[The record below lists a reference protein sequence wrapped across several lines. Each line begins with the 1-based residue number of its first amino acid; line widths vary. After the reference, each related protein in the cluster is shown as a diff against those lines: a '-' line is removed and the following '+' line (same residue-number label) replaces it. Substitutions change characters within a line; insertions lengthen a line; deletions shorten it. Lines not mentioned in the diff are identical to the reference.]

1 MTVLVHKMLRLT
13 TVVKCSSKTVSEV
26 ETWPIYVSVMGQT
39 GAEQPTHPDTN
50 PVSVQITCFRN
61 RGGVPNSSEP
71 ADGSLERFQWR
82 PLKLKSFFEGQ
93 RQTAPRQKRRSQ
105 GYPWRNVPYG
115 ARRSS
120 RRWNPGTGSEVRP
133 WPRLSSR
140 LRNKREASSP
150 LWPVDQHIPLNQT
163 LLNLEK
169 KDGPK
174 TWQTKSSKFNQYSR
188 QIAEDIDRT
197 KLSMPTRRRCLI
209 DKDKT
214 IMTDKDKEGH
224 LKDDSKGLELQNARP
239 VLRLVPKTRAEV
251 GSGKNSLTL
260 TLTAVRDG
268 SGRQR
273 WGKA

>member
-120 RRWNPGTGSEVRP
+120 RRWNPGTGS
-133 WPRLSSR
+133 
-140 LRNKREASSP
+140 RERVWGEA
-150 LWPVDQHIPLNQT
+150 LT
-163 LLNLEK
+163 EALL
-169 KDGPK
+169 
-174 TWQTKSSKFNQYSR
+174 T
-188 QIAEDIDRT
+188 AEEQERGQQ
-197 KLSMPTRRRCLI
+197 P
-209 DKDKT
+209 
-214 IMTDKDKEGH
+214 
-224 LKDDSKGLELQNARP
+224 
-239 VLRLVPKTRAEV
+239 
-251 GSGKNSLTL
+251 SLTSWPAHSTESNTVEPWEERRAQDL
-260 TLTAVRDG
+260 TNKVFKIQSILQTNSWGHRSHKAVDANEEEMLDWQG
-268 SGRQR
+268 QDDND
-273 WGKA
+273 W